1 MLRAR
6 RRWRFRVA
14 AAASASLL
22 AAAGCGGES
31 DPVDTDRARILA
43 VLDRARDAMVEGRPE
58 EACGLLTTHGYVR
71 ARNYGPAY
79 EDTPTCERALR
90 YVIESERQTTHPA
103 TYSVKTEALRQAS
116 FEVVEVDG
124 DRAVVRATSRGSDA
138 TIALRRERPE
148 GWRIHDSDV
157 VSVGD

>member
-1 MLRAR
+1 VR
-6 RRWRFRVA
+6 RRWRSGVA
-14 AAASASLL
+14 AAVLASLL

-31 DPVDTDRARILA
+31 GPDDTDREAILA
-43 VLDRARDAMVEGRPE
+43 VLDRARDAMVEGRLE

-90 YVIESERQTTHPA
+90 YVVESERQTTYP
-103 TYSVKTEALRQAS
+103 VRTEALRQAS
-116 FEVVEVDG
+116 FEVLEVKG
-124 DRAVVRATSRGSDA
+124 DQAVVRAVSRGADA
-138 TIALRRERPE
+138 TIALRREPDA

-157 VSVGD
+157 VPVGD